1 MRREVAWSEL
11 EVEWVS
17 IENLAE
23 DPLSSGRGSRSGLDW
38 SGLVM
43 MSGCSENFTRCPPVL
58 GHGSRW
64 GSCILRFWGMSWGL
78 KGSGVGEEGLAWSEV
93 VAKSGLVEGL
103 ARDPLGSGCSPH

>member
-1 MRREVAWSEL
+1 MAPVGGH
-11 EVEWVS
+11 VYF
-17 IENLAE
+17 E
-23 DPLSSGRGSRSGLDW
+23 DLGDDL
-38 SGLVM
+38 
-43 MSGCSENFTRCPPVL
+43 SGCPVS

-78 KGSGVGEEGLAWSEV
+78 KGSGVGEGGLAWSEV